1 MEACPGNGREEESTT
16 VTVPIAT
23 VQATAKNNGMGNTRV
38 KQPVFI
44 FSGRW
49 VFVCL
54 VDFLVRFLL
63 LFFVLFCS
71 FAEGKRRY

>member
-1 MEACPGNGREEESTT
+1 MEACPGNGREEESAT

-23 VQATAKNNGMGNTRV
+23 TQVAAKNNRMGKTWL
-38 KQPVFI
+38 KQPVFV

-54 VDFLVRFLL
+54 FVR
-63 LFFVLFCS
+63 LFS
-71 FAEGKRRY
+71 